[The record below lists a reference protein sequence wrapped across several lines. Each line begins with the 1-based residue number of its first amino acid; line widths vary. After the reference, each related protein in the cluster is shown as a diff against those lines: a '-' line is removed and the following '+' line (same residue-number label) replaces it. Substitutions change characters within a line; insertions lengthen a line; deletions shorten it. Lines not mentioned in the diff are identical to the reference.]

1 MIDRRGF
8 LLYNSDNHY
17 KKMGA
22 RLVRFAYAG
31 EEFKEDGPLEIAI
44 IADDKKKEL
53 MTQFCIA
60 YCGILSKHHLCA
72 THITGKYIADATGL
86 EIDLLL
92 PGELGGA
99 EQIVSRV
106 AYNEIDMLLFFRDGN
121 RMDEEYEADRSLL
134 RECDANNIPVATNLA
149 TAEVLVLALD
159 RGELDW
165 REIYNPRSEYN
176 RRNK

>member
-1 MIDRRGF
+1 M
-8 LLYNSDNHY
+8 
-17 KKMGA
+17 
-22 RLVRFAYAG
+22 
-31 EEFKEDGPLEIAI
+31 EIAI

-60 YCGILSKHHLCA
+60 YCGILSKHNLCA

-86 EIDLLL
+86 EIEQLL
-92 PGELGGA
+92 PGEIGGA
-99 EQIVSRV
+99 EQIVSRI

-121 RMDEEYEADRSLL
+121 REGEDYAADRLLL

-165 REIYNPRSEYN
+165 REIYNPRSDYN
-176 RRNK
+176 RRREK